1 MDVCEEIVRIE
12 KALKRLRLPVAELLR
27 RAGVDSSQW
36 TRWKAGKQTPLMSTW
51 AKIAGAFDELMRER
65 AAA

>member
-12 KALKRLRLPVAELLR
+12 KALKRLHLPVAELLR

-36 TRWKAGKQTPLMSTW
+36 TRWKAGKQTPLMTTW
-51 AKIAGAFDELMRER
+51 AKIVTAFDHLAKEK
-65 AAA
+65 AA